1 VRASFIHSPRFAEH
15 TLGEGHPFR
24 PDRARLL
31 HELLERQGWLD
42 EAWMQ
47 VVEPDQRPLEA
58 WAGSVDPDFILAIQ
72 RASRGEV
79 DASLIEHGLGSD
91 ECPIFPGLEDYVA
104 LYCAATM
111 TAVRLVLSGEA
122 DLVFNPLG
130 GMHHSSRRVAEGFC
144 YVNDVLIAVDSLLAA
159 RHRVAVIDIDAHHG
173 NGVED
178 AYLREP
184 RVLCASL
191 HESGETLYPWRGA
204 LEDRGEGAGRGLTIN
219 APLPAGADDEVALA
233 AFDGLI
239 APPTRA
245 FEPTICIAVVGAD
258 THRTDPLSH
267 LQLTNNGMV
276 SLMERIR
283 GFAPQLIMLG
293 CGGYAPQAT
302 ARAWARMWA
311 AANRIDDTPDHLSMM
326 GGVFIGGQDL
336 AGGELVDMAFRLTGP
351 EKQRMMAA
359 VAEQV
364 RQVSGLDPEQPPLVQ
379 ASPDPEPRS

>member
-1 VRASFIHSPRFAEH
+1 VRSSFIYSPRFSRH
-15 TLGEGHPFR
+15 SLGESHPFR
-24 PDRARLL
+24 PDRAHLL
-31 HELLERQGWLD
+31 RELLDRQGWLD
-42 EAWMQ
+42 EPWMQ
-47 VVEPDQRPLEA
+47 VVEPDVRPLEA
-58 WAGSVDPDFILAIQ
+58 WADSVDPDFIAAIQ

-79 DASLIEHGLGSD
+79 DASLVEHGLGSE
-91 ECPIFPGLEDYVA
+91 ECPIFPGLDDYVA

-111 TAVRLVLSGEA
+111 TAVRLVLSDEA

-130 GMHHSSRRVAEGFC
+130 GLHHSSRRVAEGFC
-144 YVNDVLIAVDSLLAA
+144 YVNDVLIAIDSLLAA
-159 RHRVAVIDIDAHHG
+159 GHRVAYIDIDAHHG

-178 AYLREP
+178 AYLRDP

-204 LEDRGEGAGRGLTIN
+204 LEDRGEGPGRGLTIN

-239 APPTRA
+239 CGPVRA
-245 FEPTICIAVVGAD
+245 FEPTVCVAVVGAD

-311 AANRIDDTPDHLSMM
+311 AANRIDDTPGHLSMM

-336 AGGELVDMAFRLTGP
+336 AGGELVDMAFMITGP
-351 EKQRMMAA
+351 EKDRMMAG

-364 RQVSGLDPEQPPLVQ
+364 QRAARLDPGEPHLLQPER
-379 ASPDPEPRS
+379 DPEPTT